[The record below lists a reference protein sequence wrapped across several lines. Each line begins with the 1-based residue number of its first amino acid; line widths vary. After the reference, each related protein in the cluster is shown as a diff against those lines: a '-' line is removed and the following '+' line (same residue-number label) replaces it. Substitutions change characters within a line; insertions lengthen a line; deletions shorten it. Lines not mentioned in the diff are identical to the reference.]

1 MAVLRPRINP
11 STRHFWD
18 ALQTDHIEIQ
28 RCLTCQHWVFY
39 PRLICPHCGG
49 RDLEWQRVSGR
60 ASLYTFSVAD
70 IPVSPDFAEEPL
82 LTLAVAELDEGMRL
96 ATTLV
101 QVKPE
106 QVRIGMRLAPVFD
119 HTTFPD
125 ITLLRFS
132 PSPDL

>member
-1 MAVLRPRINP
+1 MAALRPRIT
-11 STRHFWD
+11 SSASHFWD
-18 ALQTDHIEIQ
+18 ALKTDHIEIQ
-28 RCLTCQHWVFY
+28 RCLACQRWVFY

-49 RDLEWQRVSGR
+49 KNLEWQRVSGR

-70 IPVSPDFAEEPL
+70 MPVSPDFVGEPL
-82 LTLAVAELDEGMRL
+82 QILAVAELEEGVRL
-96 ATTLV
+96 ATSLV

>member
-1 MAVLRPRINP
+1 MAILRPRITP
-11 STRHFWD
+11 ATRHFWD
-18 ALQTDHIEIQ
+18 ALQKDHIELQ
-28 RCLTCQHWVFY
+28 RCLDCQHWVFY
-39 PRLICPHCGG
+39 PRLICPYCGG

-82 LTLAVAELDEGMRL
+82 QILAVAELEEGVRL

-125 ITLLRFS
+125 ITLLRFF
-132 PSPDL
+132 PSPDP